1 MSCCSVLIDFGIR
14 FGWFHVSSKSMDVFW
29 SVAPASVASVGV
41 RYQFHSVG
49 VRYQFHSVGVRYQLP
64 WEGAVQLAQLEQRSV
79 AARP

>member
-29 SVAPASVASVGV
+29 SVAPASVAL
-41 RYQFHSVG
+41 VG